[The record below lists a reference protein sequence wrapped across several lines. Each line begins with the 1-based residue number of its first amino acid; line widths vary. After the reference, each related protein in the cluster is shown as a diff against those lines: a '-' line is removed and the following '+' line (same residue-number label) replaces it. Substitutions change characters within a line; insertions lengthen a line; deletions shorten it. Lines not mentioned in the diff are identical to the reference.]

1 MCNNNSF
8 HKKNIVEERCAPP
21 LLQKKKRRSA
31 KSDVSQVLFPGIGKI
46 TNQRV
51 LLMENVEEVTLL
63 HSLSQLVQQVKNA
76 AEDLDL

>member
-1 MCNNNSF
+1 MCHNNSF

-63 HSLSQLVQQVKNA
+63 HSLSQLVQQVKNE